1 MRIAVVLSVVLSASP
16 LLAAGWSGFGGTAA
30 RDHHTDETLATS
42 LHLAWSRQAR
52 HAPRPAW
59 PRDERMSFDRVNRVA
74 VADGRVFYG
83 SSVDGRI
90 RCLDA
95 ETGEAL
101 WSFATG
107 GPVRFAPALWRD
119 RLFVTSDDGYLY
131 CLAVADGRLLQ
142 RWRGGPTDQRVMGNG
157 HVISRWPARGGV
169 VVAGDIVY
177 WAAGIWQSEG
187 IFIRAQQAQSGKLV
201 WLNDKSGGIVM
212 AQPHGGAT
220 AKSGVTA
227 QGHLVVTG
235 DRLLVPTGRAVPAVF
250 DSATGQFLYYRLQQ
264 NTHRGATA
272 TMGHARVFING
283 GLAYDLGSGGLLK
296 GLGAGSVA
304 SAGKTLWRGTGST
317 LENWELTERTGKDR
331 KGKPVSIRELK
342 RLASIADVVGG
353 GEQTPE
359 LDVIFPIIHGTRGED
374 GTLQGMLELAGIPY
388 VGARVLGSAVQM
400 DKDVAKRLLA
410 AAGLP
415 VVPWQTL
422 RNHDLMPTERMAA
435 AQPAVDRLGFPLFVK
450 PANSGSS
457 VGTSKVAG
465 PDELDAA
472 LAEAGR
478 YDTKVLIEQAI
489 DAREIEVAVLGN
501 EDPRASVPG
510 EILQR
515 NEFYDYAA
523 KYADDETELLVPAP
537 LDDATTERIGSLA
550 LAAYSVLEG
559 EGFARVDFLLDRESG
574 DLYINELNSL
584 PGFTE
589 ASMFPLMWEAS
600 GLPYP
605 ALLDRLLELAL
616 ERHDKRSRLET
627 TYRRG

>member
-1 MRIAVVLSVVLSASP
+1 MAKLRVGLLFGGRSVEHEVSIASATSILGSLDPSRYDVQLIAVDRDGHWHLGPGDLP
-16 LLAAGWSGFGGTAA
+16 PELIAA
-30 RDHHTDETLATS
+30 RGTEVSPPSIPGQHTLVAIDADS
-42 LHLAWSRQAR
+42 
-52 HAPRPAW
+52 
-59 PRDERMSFDRVNRVA
+59 A
-74 VADGRVFYG
+74 VARV
-83 SSVDGRI
+83 
-90 RCLDA
+90 
-95 ETGEAL
+95 T
-101 WSFATG
+101 
-107 GPVRFAPALWRD
+107 
-119 RLFVTSDDGYLY
+119 
-131 CLAVADGRLLQ
+131 
-142 RWRGGPTDQRVMGNG
+142 
-157 HVISRWPARGGV
+157 
-169 VVAGDIVY
+169 
-177 WAAGIWQSEG
+177 
-187 IFIRAQQAQSGKLV
+187 
-201 WLNDKSGGIVM
+201 
-212 AQPHGGAT
+212 
-220 AKSGVTA
+220 
-227 QGHLVVTG
+227 
-235 DRLLVPTGRAVPAVF
+235 
-250 DSATGQFLYYRLQQ
+250 
-264 NTHRGATA
+264 
-272 TMGHARVFING
+272 
-283 GLAYDLGSGGLLK
+283 
-296 GLGAGSVA
+296 
-304 SAGKTLWRGTGST
+304 
-317 LENWELTERTGKDR
+317 
-331 KGKPVSIRELK
+331 
-342 RLASIADVVGG
+342 
-353 GEQTPE
+353 E
-359 LDVIFPIIHGTRGED
+359 LDVIFPIIHGTHGED

-472 LAEAGR
+472 LEEAGR